1 MKKIIVILT
10 LVIFLGLGYYLVD
23 EYNLLEQ
30 ENIQEKLHVPEL
42 KTDQTKKDKKSMLK
56 GALFQIIG
64 EKTNVLEDEFGAPI
78 RKDMTPYG
86 YKWWVYTDEESNF
99 ILFGVENGIVET
111 IFATGEDIS
120 SNPFKIGDSYEE
132 LDEKFTFHSE
142 VSYQDGLSFY
152 NFKLNEEDMN
162 TNPLIKVSDNLF
174 VVAYFD
180 TFTNELSSVRI
191 STGDM
196 LTKQRFFEMEYRGS
210 LPEEESLS
218 EDDWLEIE
226 KSMEQQ
232 IYEMTNVYR
241 QKFDLNPLKQDKDVA
256 KVASSHSEDMYE
268 NNFFSHDSQDGRNLK
283 DRLEEENIYYVSAG
297 ENIAAQHTD
306 APAAMEGWLNSEG
319 HRDAL
324 LYEDYNYLG
333 VGVYRLYYTQNFL
346 LKP

>member
-10 LVIFLGLGYYLVD
+10 GFLFLALGFYVVD
-23 EYNLLEQ
+23 EYKLLEQ
-30 ENIQEKLHVPEL
+30 ENIKEKLNVTEL

-56 GALFQIIG
+56 GDSFEIIG
-64 EKTNVLEDEFGAPI
+64 EKTNVLEDEFGTPI

-86 YKWWVYTDEESNF
+86 YKWWVYTDEQSNF
-99 ILFGVENGIVET
+99 ILFGVEDNVVET
-111 IFATGEDIS
+111 IFATGEDVSIK
-120 SNPFKIGDSYEE
+120 PFKIGDSYEE
-132 LDEKFTFHSE
+132 LDEKFSFQSE

-162 TNPLIKVSDNLF
+162 INPLIKLSDNLF
-174 VVAYFD
+174 IVAYFD

-191 STGDM
+191 STGNM

-218 EDDWLEIE
+218 EDEWVKIE
-226 KSMEQQ
+226 ESMEQQ

-241 QKFDLNPLKQDKDVA
+241 QRFNLAPLKQDKDVA
-256 KVASSHSEDMYE
+256 KVAYSHSEDMYE

-283 DRLEEENIYYVSAG
+283 DRLEEENIYYLSAG

-306 APAAMEGWLNSEG
+306 ALAAMEGWLNSEG
-319 HRDAL
+319 HREAML
-324 LYEDYNYLG
+324 FEDYNYIG
-333 VGVYRLYYTQNFL
+333 VGVHHLYYTQNFL
-346 LKP
+346 SKP